1 MRELVL
7 ISIIVLLSLFILFG
21 LLHKYRK
28 RRKKVL
34 LNQQEDNELNT
45 NENRRGNQQDEERI
59 EGVYNEIDEAAMNT
73 LTSRNLFRHSYFEIA
88 ESLGSTVHTKSSSTP
103 SSTSLERFSSQYQS
117 LRRKSHRNQSNSA
130 EESTNDLH
138 RAVKGSNDQQSEVK
152 SEYSDGYLR
161 PMSFAQS
168 KEIAFARKVTSLSK
182 LDKVTGIQNDEC
194 MSRKSTYDDIGRPM
208 NYNTLDLKDVRS
220 PTTEIGVV
228 DNPIYNETVNMYPKD
243 VIRFSKRKTI

>member
-1 MRELVL
+1 MIDIYLSDIAKSTPGLKHKNDCGVDNSITLRELVL
-7 ISIIVLLSLFILFG
+7 ISIIVLFSLFILFG

-34 LNQQEDNELNT
+34 LNQQKDNELNT

-73 LTSRNLFRHSYFEIA
+73 LTSRHLFRHSYFEIA

-117 LRRKSHRNQSNSA
+117 LRRTSHRNQSNSA

-138 RAVKGSNDQQSEVK
+138 SPVKGSNDQQSEVK

-168 KEIAFARKVTSLSK
+168 MEIAFQRKGISLSK
-182 LDKVTGIQNDEC
+182 LDKGTGN
-194 MSRKSTYDDIGRPM
+194 
-208 NYNTLDLKDVRS
+208 
-220 PTTEIGVV
+220 
-228 DNPIYNETVNMYPKD
+228 
-243 VIRFSKRKTI
+243 